1 MERTSPC
8 QLYFPI
14 PNSSR
19 LTVNRRPLSEEDR
32 WDFEPV
38 KGKISLQCG
47 DGGGALM
54 DGETT
59 YTDCGKD
66 ILQLV
71 YQRNKLGVVDINPV
85 RNFS

>member
-1 MERTSPC
+1 MKRTSPC
-8 QLYFPI
+8 QLYFPV
-14 PNSSR
+14 PNSFR
-19 LTVNRRPLSEEDR
+19 LTVSRRPLSEADR
-32 WDFEPV
+32 WDFGPV
-38 KGKISLQCG
+38 LSKISLQCG

-71 YQRNKLGVVDINPV
+71 YQRNKLWVVDINPV

>member
-8 QLYFPI
+8 QLYFPV
-14 PNSSR
+14 PNSFR
-19 LTVNRRPLSEEDR
+19 LTVNRRPLSEADR
-32 WDFEPV
+32 WDFEPL

-47 DGGGALM
+47 DGGGAFM
-54 DGETT
+54 DGAIT
-59 YTDCGKD
+59 YTDGGKD

-71 YQRNKLGVVDINPV
+71 YQRNKLGVVDIDPV

>member
-1 MERTSPC
+1 M
-8 QLYFPI
+8 
-14 PNSSR
+14 
-19 LTVNRRPLSEEDR
+19 LS
-32 WDFEPV
+32 
-38 KGKISLQCG
+38 KISLQCG

-71 YQRNKLGVVDINPV
+71 YQRNKLWVVDINPV